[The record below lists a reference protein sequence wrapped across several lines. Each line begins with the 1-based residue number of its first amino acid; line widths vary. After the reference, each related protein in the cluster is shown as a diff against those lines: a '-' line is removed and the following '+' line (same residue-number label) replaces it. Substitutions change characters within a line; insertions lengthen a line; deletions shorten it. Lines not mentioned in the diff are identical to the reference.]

1 MKVKLEK
8 LKGAW
13 VEELPFVLWAY
24 RTTTRTAIGETPFSL
39 AYGSEAMIPVEV
51 GLPSFRR
58 AHFNPSYNDENLSVS
73 LDLIDELRNAA
84 QVKVAAYQQRV
95 AKYYNSKVKD
105 RSFKVGDLVLRK
117 VMLNTKEANTG
128 CLGPNWEGPY
138 RVTGVL
144 RPGTYQLEDL
154 DGTPLP
160 HPWNAEHLRIY
171 YQ

>member
-1 MKVKLEK
+1 MKLEK

-24 RTTTRTAIGETPFSL
+24 RTTTRTSTGETPFSL

-51 GLPSFRR
+51 GMPNHRR
-58 AHFNPSYNDENLSVS
+58 AHFNPLQNDENLSVS
-73 LDLIDELRNAA
+73 LDLIEELRSTA

-95 AKYYNSKVKD
+95 AKYHNSRVRN

-117 VMLNTKEANTG
+117 VMINTKEAG
-128 CLGPNWEGPY
+128 AGSFGPNWEEPY
-138 RVTGVL
+138 KVTRIL
-144 RPGTYQLEDL
+144 HPGTYQLEDM
-154 DGTPLP
+154 DGKPLL
-160 HPWNAEHLRIY
+160 HPCNVEHLRIY